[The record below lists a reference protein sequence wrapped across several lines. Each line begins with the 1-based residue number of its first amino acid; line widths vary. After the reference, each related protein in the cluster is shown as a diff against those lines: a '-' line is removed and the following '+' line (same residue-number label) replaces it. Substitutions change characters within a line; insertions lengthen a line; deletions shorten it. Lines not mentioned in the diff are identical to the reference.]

1 MPDSMEYIVQTE
13 PDGRQYHVTALISG
27 ENAVMHCDCLAGKS
41 GQICKHR
48 RALLDE
54 DESLILI
61 SASHP
66 VEYLRAAVMRSDL
79 GRSLDRLRYSEQLL
93 ERAQQLNS
101 EEKARFAKIMNAEIK
116 ADEDRDSLERQ
127 LENQLAG
134 ELVEGDH

>member
-27 ENAVMHCDCLAGKS
+27 ENAVMYCDCLAGKS
-41 GQICKHR
+41 GQMCKHR
-48 RALLDE
+48 RALLDD
-54 DESLILI
+54 DESLIII

-66 VEYLRAAVMRSDL
+66 AELLRTAISRSNL
-79 GRSLDRLRYSEQLL
+79 GRSLDRLRYSEELL
-93 ERAQQLNS
+93 VRAQQLNS
-101 EEKARFAKIMNAEIK
+101 DEKARCAKIMNAEMK
-116 ADEDRDSLERQ
+116 ADDDRDNLERQ